1 MLGDWGGGGLGS
13 GEVWGGEGLG
23 SVLFGEVCRL
33 GRYAKRGVSLSSK
46 FSVVVKMET
55 WS

>member
-1 MLGDWGGGGLGS
+1 MLRDWGGGGLGS

-33 GRYAKRGVSLSSK
+33 GRYVVWGGMQNAALVLVLSL
-46 FSVVVKMET
+46 V
-55 WS
+55 